1 MSRYLVKH
9 VTGFRYSE
17 PAMASYNEVRMLP
30 ARDNS
35 QVVFNSKLEITPRP
49 ASHEYLDYF
58 GTRVV
63 MFELLEEHRE
73 LEIVSTTVVELR
85 PTAPMGDGISW
96 DDLANSVE
104 RSLDLRDAMTSGKRT
119 QVPAD
124 LAKSARKIAAA
135 SATPT
140 EAAEKI
146 CELIHTSMKYQFG
159 VTGVQSN
166 AAEAW
171 AKKIGVCQDYAHL
184 AIGALR
190 AAGIPARYV
199 SGYLHPQVEPRI
211 GQPVVGESHAWVEW
225 FGGSWVAN
233 DPTNNLRFPD
243 RHIVVAR
250 GRDYDDVPPLR
261 GVFAGTGES
270 ELFVQVEITRE
281 A

>member
-9 VTGFRYSE
+9 VTGFRYSG
-17 PAMASYNEVRMLP
+17 PVMASYNEVRMLP
-30 ARDNS
+30 VRDNS

-49 ASHEYLDYF
+49 ASHEYQDYF

-63 MFELLEEHRE
+63 MFEILEEHRE

-85 PTAPMGDGISW
+85 PTPQPSEQLGW
-96 DDLANSVE
+96 EKLAGSIE
-104 RSLDLRDAMTSGKRT
+104 RSLELRDAVTIGKRT

-124 LAKSARKIAAA
+124 LAKAAKKIAAA
-135 SATPT
+135 SDGPAD
-140 EAAEKI
+140 AARQI
-146 CELIHTSMKYQFG
+146 CALIHKSMKYQFG

-171 AKKIGVCQDYAHL
+171 AKKIGVCQDFTHL

-190 AAGIPARYV
+190 TVGIPARYV

-225 FGGSWVAN
+225 YAGEWVAN
-233 DPTNNLRFPD
+233 DPTNNLEFPD

-261 GVFAGTGES
+261 GVFAGSGES

>member
-9 VTGFRYSE
+9 VTGFRYSG
-17 PAMASYNEVRMLP
+17 PVMASYNEVRMLP
-30 ARDNS
+30 VRDNS

-49 ASHEYLDYF
+49 ASHEYQDYF

-63 MFELLEEHRE
+63 MFEILEEHRA

-85 PTAPMGDGISW
+85 PTHQPSEQLSW
-96 DDLANSVE
+96 DQLSGSIE
-104 RSLDLRDAMTSGKRT
+104 RSLELRDAVIIGKRT

-124 LAKSARKIAAA
+124 LVKSAKKIAAA
-135 SATPT
+135 SDGPAD
-140 EAAEKI
+140 AAKHI
-146 CELIHTSMKYQFG
+146 CALIHKSMKYQFG

-171 AKKIGVCQDYAHL
+171 AKKIGVCQDFTHL
-184 AIGALR
+184 VIGALR
-190 AAGIPARYV
+190 SVGIPARYV

-225 FGGSWVAN
+225 YAGEWVAN
-233 DPTNNLRFPD
+233 DPTNNLEFPD

-261 GVFAGTGES
+261 GVFAGSGES

>member
-9 VTGFRYSE
+9 VTGFRYSG
-17 PAMASYNEVRMLP
+17 PVMASYNEVRMLP
-30 ARDNS
+30 VRDNS

-63 MFELLEEHRE
+63 MFEILEEHRE

-85 PTAPMGDGISW
+85 PTPQPSEQLSW
-96 DDLANSVE
+96 EDLAGSIE
-104 RSLDLRDAMTSGKRT
+104 RSLELRDASTIGKRT

-124 LAKSARKIAAA
+124 LAKAAKKIAAA
-135 SATPT
+135 SDGPAD
-140 EAAEKI
+140 AAKEI
-146 CELIHTSMKYQFG
+146 CSLIHKSMKYQFG

-171 AKKIGVCQDYAHL
+171 SKKIGVCQDFTHL

-190 AAGIPARYV
+190 TVGIPARYV

-225 FGGSWVAN
+225 YAGDWVAN
-233 DPTNNLRFPD
+233 DPTNNLEFPD

-261 GVFAGTGES
+261 GVFAGSGES